1 MKIISLIFII
11 LISTLFIPANFGQEH
26 QQWTHPAYDEWNSG
40 HNPQNIINR
49 DNVDNLELKW
59 MYNFRIPPSF
69 FVDYEDGI
77 VPPEGIQTTPL
88 VYNGIVYVA
97 SGYNEL
103 IAIEASSG
111 RELWT
116 FSPDIS
122 QYNTDSW
129 AKRLATRSLT
139 IHENAIYY
147 QTSECSIYGLD
158 LYDGKIVFHLPNTC
172 DNIPGT
178 SGKYFGTFSP
188 IFYDNLIITRAQG
201 NAFGGRGFV
210 SAYDLDTKELVWQWF
225 SVPPEGGQ
233 TNWGKQDASKGNI
246 EFYPD
251 DWGYTDLIAGG
262 TSWGLIA
269 IDRDSGLLYLLAG
282 EPSNQFDASLRPGPN
297 LFSNSIIALN
307 PLSGELVWY
316 YQFST
321 HDVNNHDAG
330 WKVILGNVDFDMGS
344 KKVIMAAS
352 KSNDLYVL
360 DALTGDP
367 IYDHIHF
374 GPPNYNTLNDNTGS
388 DSDMEASQ
396 LKYLDEKFC
405 PSHLGGV
412 FAGPA
417 FFDNVIFIPSQNICG
432 SVFERKIFYKDEII
446 DGYVYRLDFS
456 QITNGSVYAID
467 VSNRELKWQLDIP
480 NRIQS
485 AALVVSGDTLFL
497 MDRSGTLH
505 YIDSENGNVISS
517 ISFHALGSAGV
528 SIGADSYGEMT
539 LFVPV
544 GGSQLF
550 GTRSGSLLA
559 FGISDNTE
567 NTSNLQSLRNTQT
580 LFVIAIFVSVI
591 SLIFALVTRRIIR

>member
-1 MKIISLIFII
+1 MKIISLIFLI

-40 HNPQNIINR
+40 HNPQNIINS

-122 QYNTDSW
+122 QYTTTSW

-282 EPSNQFDASLRPGPN
+282 EPSNQFDAALRPGPN
-297 LFSNSIIALN
+297 LFSNSVIALN

-367 IYDHIHF
+367 IYDPVHF
-374 GPPNYNTLNDNTGS
+374 GPPDYNTLNDNTES

-417 FFDNVIFIPSQNICG
+417 FLDNVIFIPSQNICA

-467 VSNRELKWQLDIP
+467 VSQRELKWQLDIP

-559 FGISDNTE
+559 FGISDNIE
-567 NTSNLQSLRNTQT
+567 NTSSFQSLRNTQT

>member
-1 MKIISLIFII
+1 MFM
-11 LISTLFIPANFGQEH
+11 STVCIPANFGQEY
-26 QQWTHPAYDEWNSG
+26 QQWTNPAYDEWNSG
-40 HNPQNIINR
+40 HSPQNIINKN
-49 DNVDNLELKW
+49 NVDNLELKW
-59 MYNFRIPPSF
+59 VYNFIIPPNL
-69 FVDYEDGI
+69 VDSDDGI
-77 VPPEGIQTTPL
+77 VPPEGIQTTPI

-116 FSPDIS
+116 FTPDIS
-122 QYNTDSW
+122 QYVTNSW

-139 IHENAIYY
+139 IHQNAIYY

-158 LYDGKIVFHLPNTC
+158 LYDGRIVFHLPNTC

-178 SGKYFGTFSP
+178 SGKYFGTFAP

-210 SAYDLDTKELVWQWF
+210 SAYDLNTQDLVWQWF

-233 TNWGKQDASKGNI
+233 TDWGKQDASKGNI

-251 DWGYTDLIAGG
+251 DWGYTNLIAGG

-269 IDRDSGLLYLLAG
+269 IDRDVGLLYLLAG
-282 EPSNQFDASLRPGPN
+282 EPSNQFDAALRPGPN
-297 LFSNSIIALN
+297 LFSNSIIALD
-307 PLSGELVWY
+307 PISGELVWY
-316 YQFST
+316 YQLST
-321 HDVNNHDAG
+321 HGINNHDAG

-344 KKVIMAAS
+344 KKVIMVAS
-352 KSNDLYVL
+352 KSNNLYVI

-367 IYDHIHF
+367 VYNPIHF
-374 GPPNYNTLNDNTGS
+374 GKPNYNTVNDNTGS

-417 FFDNVIFIPSQNICG
+417 FVNNVIFVPSQNICA
-432 SVFERKIFYKDEII
+432 SVVERSIFYKDEII

-456 QITNGSVYAID
+456 QVTNGSVYAID
-467 VSNRELKWQLDIP
+467 VSTRELKWQLDIP

-485 AALVVSGDTLFL
+485 ASLVVSGETLFL

-505 YIDSENGNVISS
+505 YIDSENGNIISS
-517 ISFHALGSAGV
+517 IPFHALGSAGV
-528 SIGADSYGEMT
+528 SIGADSYGEMK

-550 GTRSGSLLA
+550 GTRSGILLA
-559 FGISDNTE
+559 FGISDHTE
-567 NTSNLQSLRNTQT
+567 TTSNFQSLRNTQT
-580 LFVIAIFVSVI
+580 LFVIAIFVSAI
-591 SLIFALVTRRIIR
+591 SLIFALVNRRIIR